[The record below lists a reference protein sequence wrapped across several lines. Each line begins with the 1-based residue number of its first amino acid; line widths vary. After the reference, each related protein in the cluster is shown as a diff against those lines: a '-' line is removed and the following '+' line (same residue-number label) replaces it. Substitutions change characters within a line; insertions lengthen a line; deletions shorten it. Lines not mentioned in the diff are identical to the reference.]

1 MHQCVH
7 CKPYKVSA
15 GEKANIENH
24 VLKMHVP
31 SFNIPYACRLC
42 SYRCT
47 RLREFTWHVDH
58 FKEHLLKRQQSR
70 DTFDQTKYMVVAA
83 QPYVIQE
90 GRDIIRWSRE
100 DSEKYWETKDKVKE
114 TKKDTA
120 RSTKDTAQ
128 GVAKETA
135 PVAPLSDPIRAIELA
150 SPRKLQPQVRN
161 ILHEILGE
169 EPEMTADI
177 PDIMEEP
184 TFPEPTQVVEKEPTE
199 NAAKPPSP
207 ASSKPP
213 SPASSKSSSNSSN
226 SSTSDTPGVVAAIE
240 KFCGQVTTAIDG
252 LTRAVDRQTD
262 QLRRLVTH
270 FEREKRARTR
280 SPVSQRHGSD
290 SYKRYRR

>member
-100 DSEKYWETKDKVKE
+100 DSEK
-114 TKKDTA
+114 
-120 RSTKDTAQ
+120 
-128 GVAKETA
+128 
-135 PVAPLSDPIRAIELA
+135 
-150 SPRKLQPQVRN
+150 
-161 ILHEILGE
+161 
-169 EPEMTADI
+169 
-177 PDIMEEP
+177 
-184 TFPEPTQVVEKEPTE
+184 
-199 NAAKPPSP
+199 
-207 ASSKPP
+207 
-213 SPASSKSSSNSSN
+213 
-226 SSTSDTPGVVAAIE
+226 
-240 KFCGQVTTAIDG
+240 
-252 LTRAVDRQTD
+252 
-262 QLRRLVTH
+262 
-270 FEREKRARTR
+270 
-280 SPVSQRHGSD
+280 
-290 SYKRYRR
+290 